1 MPTNAKVGIDAKLN
15 RWAVSGT
22 TGAWEEIVEVTALG
36 HDGMSAN
43 IIETKKLNDTDRY
56 INKLKGFLNAGRITA
71 TINFTQDG
79 YEKLKEDFEQTSP
92 ANIFYQIVLPD
103 GQGLEWEGPGVAEL
117 PLNITGEAPMTM
129 DVVFEIDGKPDFV
142 TTAGTGEPS

>member
-1 MPTNAKVGIDAKLN
+1 MSTNAKPGIDAVLN

-43 IIETKKLNDTDRY
+43 MIETKKLNDTDRY

-71 TINFTQDG
+71 TINFTQNG
-79 YEKLKEDFEQTSP
+79 YAQLKADFEQST
-92 ANIFYQIVLPD
+92 NIFYQIVLPD

-117 PLNITGEAPMTM
+117 PLNIGGGDAPMTM

-142 TTAGTGEPS
+142 TVAETGEPS